1 MRDRACEEA
10 AAAEECPGGLGGDG
24 EGPHQGVGGGHLNGN
39 ARFNGANENEE
50 KRGAG
55 KGRDAGWEEEE
66 RRRTER
72 EAMMEDGRVSLAFSD
87 ELGMVEVTELMHVYR
102 HHAGAQ
108 ERGSIALR
116 RLAISDSQFL
126 KTDKRAHKVI
136 KTVVKTVLEAMAAHL
151 AHPGVQ
157 GQACAT
163 LSEFTR
169 ERGAGVTVARFGGVR
184 RVLLAMTAH
193 EDDGEVQE
201 RACAALASMAN
212 NTHSNK
218 LKIVQSQGCECVVAA
233 MRTHSDKWNVQTQ
246 GCAVLCVI
254 AFSSHELLLRVKAA
268 GADPVIDR
276 IAAHHAAASCSAAAP
291 RTAMML
297 RDKLRAAHIE
307 APQ

>member
-1 MRDRACEEA
+1 
-10 AAAEECPGGLGGDG
+10 
-24 EGPHQGVGGGHLNGN
+24 
-39 ARFNGANENEE
+39 
-50 KRGAG
+50 
-55 KGRDAGWEEEE
+55 
-66 RRRTER
+66 
-72 EAMMEDGRVSLAFSD
+72 MEDGRVSLAFSD
-87 ELGMVEVTELMHVYR
+87 ELGMVEVTELMQVYK

-116 RLAISDSQFL
+116 RLAISDSQGL
-126 KTDKRAHKVI
+126 KTDKHAHKVI

-151 AHPGVQ
+151 SHPGFQ
-157 GQACAT
+157 GQGCAT

-169 ERGAGVTVARFGGVR
+169 ERVAGVMVAHFGGVR
-184 RVLLAMTAH
+184 CVLLAITAH

-218 LKIVQSQGCECVVAA
+218 LKMVQSQGCECVVAA
-233 MRTHSDKWNVQTQ
+233 MRKHSDKWNVQTQ

-276 IAAHHAAASCSAAAP
+276 IATHHAAASCSAAAP
-291 RTAMML
+291 RAAMML
-297 RDKLRAAHIE
+297 RNKLGLCI
-307 APQ
+307 